1 MYLKQIKIAGF
12 KSFVDK
18 LNIDFERG
26 ITGIVGPNGSG
37 KSNIVDAVR
46 WVLGEQSVKSLRG
59 GGSMTDVIFSGSKTR
74 NPSSLASVVLT
85 FDNEDK
91 YFPVDYSEIAIKRV
105 VYRTGENEYFLNNE
119 KCRLKDITNLIVDS
133 GMAKE
138 SFNIIT
144 QGNIQDILS
153 SRPEERRII
162 FEEAA
167 GVLKYKKRKDE
178 AIRKLDRTHENIA
191 RVNDIIN
198 ELAIQVAPLKDQS
211 EKAQIFLDSKKELEQ
226 IEIALIAEDIQKI
239 NDEYHF
245 TKKEI
250 ETINEEIVSLNTEID
265 NNNVSLEKVKFD
277 HTKANELLYKTQ
289 KELINITSE
298 VEKLSGQKNI
308 ITERKKYH
316 SDDIKL
322 HDNVLMLKE
331 QQFKLVNDIDTAN
344 LEIDN
349 KRQNIIDIDK
359 RIAALN
365 NIKNDNKQKKEIL
378 INKVEELILQKTE
391 IKHKM
396 SIIDNSI
403 ENNQRLLHSV
413 KSVLAS
419 PKLKGIHNI
428 IGELI
433 DTKQEYV
440 TAIDI
445 SLGLSS
451 QFIVVDDEQAAKEAI
466 RYLKTNHLGRATFF
480 PINVIKS
487 RKVDD
492 ETYNKIKNHL
502 AFVDI
507 ASNLVMYENKYQNI
521 ILNQLGAVIVANNID
536 GANEIGKL
544 INYRYKIVTLDG
556 ELLHIGGSITGG
568 QNKKTSNVF
577 NEKYEIEELEKKL
590 NNIDKEYSNYQLKL
604 NDVDILIKEYEHKE
618 YHLILEKDS
627 TNQNI
632 DNKLKI
638 ISENQIR
645 LGNVTNE
652 LKGFDA
658 ILNDMLNEEEEK
670 TVNDYYETLKQ
681 KDNLNQKTEDI
692 NKKINSNKEQIEEYE
707 IISRKLMLVL
717 SEKEKALK
725 KAEINNNRLEV
736 KLDNLLNRLNEEYS
750 MTFEKARN
758 EYILMMDEKEA
769 RKKVDILRKQI
780 KDLGVVNIAAI
791 EEYERVSQR
800 YDFLTNQKND
810 LFKAE
815 NTLLEIIEEMDL
827 IMKELFEEAFKLIQ
841 VEFKAVFKQLFGGG
855 NAELK
860 LVNPENI
867 LETGIDII
875 ALPPGKKLQHIS
887 LLSGGEKA
895 LTAISL
901 LFAILKVRPVP
912 FCLLDEIEAALDEVN
927 VLNFA
932 KFLKHF
938 KEKTQFI
945 IITHKKKTMEYVD
958 VLYGVTMQESG
969 VSKLV
974 SVKLE
979 EKLQV

>member
-758 EYILMMDEKEA
+758 EYILTMDEKEA